1 MIKKIFSSLSPGLG
15 IDLGTDNTLIY
26 LKGKGIVINEP
37 SIIALNKKTG
47 EVLAVGEKAKEMLG
61 KTPEHLEAIYPIS
74 NGIISDF
81 ELAEEM
87 LKYFIQKIKKIVK
100 GFFPYKPI
108 TIATVPCHT
117 TDVERKAVEDSILNS
132 GAGDVYLIEEPIA
145 SAIGA
150 RLPIFEPSGN
160 IIIDIGSGTSE
171 IAVISLGGIVKSQSL
186 KIAGKKF
193 NEDIIKYMR
202 EEYKLLIGEPT
213 AERIKLEIGSA
224 IPISNE
230 KLKMNIRGRDLSTGL
245 PREITITNREI
256 SNALEKSIR
265 NLLELIHSVIEEI
278 PPELISDIYT
288 RNIWL
293 SGGGCE
299 LKGLDKAIEESCG
312 ITTKRFDDPNTSS
325 VRGLG
330 LILENLDKYKNIL
343 IYEKEND

>member
-37 SIIALNKKTG
+37 SIVALNKKTG

-61 KTPEHLEAIYPIS
+61 KTPEHLEAIHPIS
-74 NGIISDF
+74 HGIISDF
-81 ELAEEM
+81 ELTEEM
-87 LKYFIQKIKKIVK
+87 LKHFLQRIKKITK
-100 GFFPYKPI
+100 SFFPYRPI
-108 TIATVPCHT
+108 AIATVPCNT

-132 GAGDVYLIEEPIA
+132 GISKVYLIEEPIA

-150 RLPIFEPSGN
+150 RLPIFESSGN
-160 IIIDIGSGTSE
+160 IIIDIGSGNSE
-171 IAVISLGGIVKSQSL
+171 IAVISLGGIVSSQNL

-193 NEDIIKYMR
+193 NDDIIKYLR
-202 EEYKLLIGEPT
+202 DEYKLLIGEPT
-213 AERIKLEIGSA
+213 AEKIKLEIGSA
-224 IPISNE
+224 LPLPNE
-230 KLKMNIRGRDLSTGL
+230 KLKMNIRGRDLTSGL
-245 PREITITNREI
+245 PREISITNREI
-256 SNALEKSIR
+256 SRALENSIR
-265 NLLELIHSVIEEI
+265 ELLEAIHSIIEEI

-299 LKGLDKAIEESCG
+299 IRGLDKVIEESCG
-312 ITTKRFDDPNTSS
+312 IKTKKFDDPHTSS

-330 LILENLDKYKNIL
+330 FVLENLDKYKDIL
-343 IYEKEND
+343 IYENEN